1 MVPYILAENPG
12 MDRREAFA
20 ISKRMMDGEK
30 WNTFVLG
37 LSFFGWIVI
46 DLFTCGILGLF
57 FVSPYVHATFAE
69 LYAYNKVKAYNE
81 GYIR

>member
-30 WNTFVLG
+30 WNTFVLS
-37 LSFFGWIVI
+37 LSFLGWV
-46 DLFTCGILGLF
+46 LLSGCTCGILTIF
-57 FVSPYVHATFAE
+57 FVNPYAQATYTE
-69 LYAYNKVKAYNE
+69 LYTYNKIKAYNE
-81 GYIR
+81 GFIR